1 MTTLLDRDV
10 FLVRQKAKLIEMN
23 NEYAILDEGGDQ
35 IGKVR
40 QEGQSKVKKLV
51 RLVADVDQ
59 FLTHR
64 LAIYD
69 ADGSKVLEIV
79 RPAKVFRSTLQLND
93 GTGASRG
100 RIVQRN
106 VVGKKHFALEDQK
119 GRAVGTIDAEN
130 WRSWDFAVHDEQ
142 GLEVARI
149 NKNWAGALRELFTT
163 ADHYMVRITGGP
175 SKELRLLI
183 VGAAAAIDTAL
194 KQDDTGGWGFGGIDL
209 WN

>member
-1 MTTLLDRDV
+1 MTTLLDRNV
-10 FLVRQKAKLIEMN
+10 FVVRQKAKIIEMN
-23 NEYAILDEGGDQ
+23 NEFAILDEAGAQ

-40 QEGQSKVKKLV
+40 QEGQSKLKKFV

-59 FLTHR
+59 FLTHT

-69 ADGSKVLEIV
+69 LDGSKVLELV
-79 RPAKVFRSTLQLND
+79 RPAKVFKSTLQVND
-93 GTGASRG
+93 GGGAPRG
-100 RIVQRN
+100 KIVQQN
-106 VVGKKHFALEDQK
+106 VVGKKRFALEDES
-119 GRAVGTIDAEN
+119 GRALGSIDAEN

-149 NKNWAGALRELFTT
+149 SKNWSGPLREIFTT
-163 ADHYMVRITGGP
+163 ADHYIVRIPGAPGP
-175 SKELRLLI
+175 RLRLLI

>member
-1 MTTLLDRDV
+1 MTTLLDRNV
-10 FLVRQKAKLIEMN
+10 LVVRQRAKLIEMN
-23 NEYAILDEGGDQ
+23 NEYAILDEQGAQ

-40 QEGQSKVKKLV
+40 QEGQSKLKKVV

-64 LAIYD
+64 LALYD
-69 ADGSKVLEIV
+69 ADGSKVLELV
-79 RPAKVFRSTLQLND
+79 RPAKIFKSTLQVND
-93 GTGASRG
+93 GTGAPRG
-100 RIVQRN
+100 RIVQQN
-106 VVGKKHFALEDQK
+106 IVGKKRFALEDQS
-119 GRAVGTIDAEN
+119 GRTIGSIDAEN

-149 NKNWAGALRELFTT
+149 SKKWSGALREIFTT
-163 ADHYMVRITGGP
+163 ADHYMVQVTGAP
-175 SKELRLLI
+175 SKELRLLL

-194 KQDDTGGWGFGGIDL
+194 KQDDSGGWGFGGIDL

>member
-10 FLVRQKAKLIEMN
+10 FLVRQKAKLIEMT
-23 NEYAILDEGGDQ
+23 NEYAILDEAGTQ

-40 QEGQSKVKKLV
+40 QEGQSKLKKFV

-64 LAIYD
+64 VAIYD
-69 ADGSKVLEIV
+69 ADGSKVLELV
-79 RPAKVFRSTLQLND
+79 RPAKILKSTLQVND
-93 GTGASRG
+93 GAGQPRG

-106 VVGKKHFALEDQK
+106 VVGKKHFALEDAQ
-119 GRAVGTIDAEN
+119 GREIGSIDAEN

-149 NKNWAGALRELFTT
+149 SKDWSGALREIFTT
-163 ADHYMVRITGGP
+163 ADHYLVRITGGP
-175 SKELRLLI
+175 SKQLRLLL

>member
-1 MTTLLDRDV
+1 MTTLLDRNV
-10 FLVRQKAKLIEMN
+10 FVVRQKAKIIEMN
-23 NEYAILDEGGDQ
+23 NEFAILDEAGAQ

-40 QEGQSKVKKLV
+40 QEGQSKLKKFV

-59 FLTHR
+59 FLTHK

-69 ADGSKVLEIV
+69 GDGSRVLELV
-79 RPAKVFRSTLQLND
+79 RPAKVFKSTLQVND
-93 GTGASRG
+93 GSGSPRG
-100 RIVQRN
+100 KIAQQN
-106 VVGKKHFALEDQK
+106 VVGKKRFALEDES
-119 GRAVGTIDAEN
+119 GRALGSIDAEN

-149 NKNWAGALRELFTT
+149 SKNWSGALREIFTT
-163 ADHYMVRITGGP
+163 ADHYMVQITGAPGR
-175 SKELRLLI
+175 SLRLLI

>member
-1 MTTLLDRDV
+1 MTSLLDRNV
-10 FLVRQKAKLIEMN
+10 LVVRQKAKLIEMN
-23 NEYAILDEGGDQ
+23 NEYAILDEEGVQ

-40 QEGQSKVKKLV
+40 QEGQSKLKKVV

-69 ADGSKVLEIV
+69 ADGSKVLELV
-79 RPAKVFRSTLQLND
+79 RPAKIFRSTLQVND
-93 GTGASRG
+93 PAGAPRG
-100 RIVQRN
+100 RIVQQN
-106 VVGKKHFALEDQK
+106 IVGKKRFALEDAT
-119 GRAVGTIDAEN
+119 GRAIGSIDAEN

-149 NKNWAGALRELFTT
+149 SKKWSGALREIFTT
-163 ADHYMVRITGGP
+163 ADHYMVQVTGAP
-175 SKELRLLI
+175 SKDLRFLL

-194 KQDDTGGWGFGGIDL
+194 KQDDSGGWGFGGIDL

>member
-10 FLVRQKAKLIEMN
+10 FLVRQRAKIIEMN

-106 VVGKKHFALEDQK
+106 VVGKKHFALEDQQ

-149 NKNWAGALRELFTT
+149 SKNWAGALRELFTT

-175 SKELRLLI
+175 SKELRMLI

>member
-1 MTTLLDRDV
+1 MTSLLERNV
-10 FLVRQKAKLIEMN
+10 FVVRQKAKIIEMN
-23 NEYAILDEGGDQ
+23 NEFAILDEEGAQ

-40 QEGQSKVKKLV
+40 QEGQSKLKKFV

-59 FLTHR
+59 FLTHK

-69 ADGSKVLEIV
+69 GDGSKVLELV
-79 RPAKVFRSTLQLND
+79 RPAKVFKSTLQVND
-93 GTGASRG
+93 GGGAPRG
-100 RIVQRN
+100 KISQQN
-106 VVGKKHFALEDQK
+106 IVGKKHFALEDEG
-119 GRAVGTIDAEN
+119 GRALGSIDAEN

-149 NKNWAGALRELFTT
+149 SKNWSGALREIFTT
-163 ADHYMVRITGGP
+163 ADHYMVRITGSP
-175 SKELRLLI
+175 TRELRLLI

-209 WN
+209 SN

>member
-1 MTTLLDRDV
+1 MTMLLDRDTFV
-10 FLVRQKAKLIEMN
+10 VRQRAKLIEMN
-23 NEYAILDEGGDQ
+23 NEYAILDEEGTQ

-40 QEGQSKVKKLV
+40 QEGQSKMKKFV
-51 RLVADVDQ
+51 RLIADVDQ

-69 ADGSKVLEIV
+69 GDGSKVLELV
-79 RPAKVFRSTLQLND
+79 RPAKFLRSTLQVND
-93 GTGASRG
+93 GTGAPHG
-100 RIVQRN
+100 RIVQQN
-106 VVGKKHFALEDQK
+106 VVGKKHFTLEQRD
-119 GRAVGTIDAEN
+119 GRAIGSIDAEN

-149 NKNWAGALRELFTT
+149 TKNWSGALREVFTT
-163 ADHYMVRITGGP
+163 ADHYMVQITGGP
-175 SKELRLLI
+175 SRDLRLLI

>member
-1 MTTLLDRDV
+1 MTMLLDRDV
-10 FLVRQKAKLIEMN
+10 FVVRQKAKIIEMN
-23 NEYAILDEGGDQ
+23 NEYAILDEEGAQ

-40 QEGQSKVKKLV
+40 QEGQSTVKKLV

-69 ADGSKVLEIV
+69 GDGSKVLELV
-79 RPAKVFRSTLQLND
+79 RPAKIFRSTLQVND
-93 GTGASRG
+93 GSGSPRG
-100 RIVQRN
+100 KIVQQN
-106 VVGKKHFALEDQK
+106 IVGKKRFALEDEN
-119 GRAVGTIDAEN
+119 GRELGSIDAQN

-149 NKNWAGALRELFTT
+149 TKRWSGALREVFTT
-163 ADHYMVRITGGP
+163 ADHYMVQITGAP
-175 SKELRLLI
+175 PRELRLLI

>member
-1 MTTLLDRDV
+1 MTTLLDRNIFV
-10 FLVRQKAKLIEMN
+10 VRQKAKIIEMN
-23 NEYAILDEGGDQ
+23 NEFAILDDAGTQ

-40 QEGQSKVKKLV
+40 QEGQSKLKKFV

-59 FLTHR
+59 FLTHK

-69 ADGSKVLEIV
+69 ADGSKVLELV
-79 RPAKVFRSTLQLND
+79 RPAKVFKSTLQVND
-93 GTGASRG
+93 GGGAPRG
-100 RIVQRN
+100 KIVQRN
-106 VVGKKHFALEDQK
+106 VVGKKRFSLEDES
-119 GRAVGTIDAEN
+119 GRALGSIDAEN

-149 NKNWAGALRELFTT
+149 SKNWSGALREIFTT
-163 ADHYMVRITGGP
+163 ADHYMVQITGAPGT
-175 SKELRLLI
+175 SLRLLI
-183 VGAAAAIDTAL
+183 VAAAAAIDTAL

>member
-1 MTTLLDRDV
+1 MTTLLDRNV
-10 FLVRQKAKLIEMN
+10 FVVRQKAKIIEMN
-23 NEYAILDEGGDQ
+23 NEFAILDEAGTP

-40 QEGQSKVKKLV
+40 QEGQSKLKKFV

-59 FLTHR
+59 FLTHT

-69 ADGSKVLEIV
+69 ADGSKVLELV
-79 RPAKVFRSTLQLND
+79 RPAKVFKSTLQVND
-93 GTGASRG
+93 GSGSPRG
-100 RIVQRN
+100 KIVQQN
-106 VVGKKHFALEDQK
+106 VVGKKRFALEDEG
-119 GRAVGTIDAEN
+119 GRALGSIDAEN

-149 NKNWAGALRELFTT
+149 SKNWAGALRELFTT
-163 ADHYMVRITGGP
+163 ADHYMVQITGAPGR
-175 SKELRLLI
+175 SLRLLI